1 MIKLLSG
8 LENYVNNKRLDILKQ
23 WKVKWLI

>member
-8 LENYVNNKRLDILKQ
+8 LENYVNNKRLYILKQ